1 MMERKERNKM
11 CDKTEFHAL
20 KERVRTVEVQQA
32 RLDEQIKTLFKSSQ
46 TMYRTICIFFLI
58 LLLAVVYGALGSK
71 GFNAVTGAAARAN
84 VISNQK

>member
-1 MMERKERNKM
+1 MDRKERNKM
-11 CDKTEFHAL
+11 CDKAEFHAL
-20 KERVRTVEVQQA
+20 KDRMREVEVQQA

-71 GFNAVTGAAARAN
+71 GFNAVTGAARAN
-84 VISNQK
+84 VISNSK

>member
-1 MMERKERNKM
+1 MVRKERNKM
-11 CDKTEFHAL
+11 CDKAEFHAL
-20 KERVRTVEVQQA
+20 KDRVRTVEVQQA

-71 GFNAVTGAAARAN
+71 GFNAVTGAAARST
-84 VISNQK
+84 ILK